1 MRTYC
6 QENVENMEN
15 SEKLEAYYEQEH
27 PFKEGI
33 SLLRDLALKTKVI
46 ETLKWGSPVYT
57 TEGKNVFWIARFKNH
72 FGLGF
77 FNGMFLKD
85 PKKVLVNVQEG
96 KTQAM
101 RHWQFK
107 SIGEIDAPT
116 IVAYINEAIENQKKG
131 MRLIPEKKQKSA
143 LIMPKLLQEA
153 FDKNPKME
161 KAFAALS
168 PYKQR
173 DYAEYIAN
181 AKQEKTKLAR
191 LEKIIPMINQGI
203 GLNDKYRNC

>member
-1 MRTYC
+1 
-6 QENVENMEN
+6 MEN
-15 SEKLEAYYEQEH
+15 SEKLETYFEQKH
-27 PFKEGI
+27 SFKEGI
-33 SLLRDLALKTKVI
+33 SILRDLALKTKVD

-85 PKKVLVNVQEG
+85 PKKVLVNVQKG

-101 RHWQFK
+101 RHWRFK

-116 IVAYINEAIENQKKG
+116 IIAYINEAVENQKKG
-131 MRLIPEKKQKSA
+131 MRLIPGKKKKTA
-143 LIMPKLLQEA
+143 LIIPKMFKETL
-153 FDKNPKME
+153 DCNPKTK
-161 KAFAALS
+161 KAFITLS

-173 DYAEYIAN
+173 DYAEYISS

>member
-1 MRTYC
+1 MGNT
-6 QENVENMEN
+6 V
-15 SEKLEAYYEQEH
+15 KLEAYYEQEH

-33 SLLRDLALKTKVI
+33 LILRDLALKTKVI

-57 TEGKNVFWIARFKNH
+57 AEGKNVFWIARFKNH

-101 RHWQFK
+101 RHWKFK
-107 SIGEIDAPT
+107 SIAEIDPTT
-116 IVAYINEAIENQKKG
+116 IVAYINEAIENEKKG
-131 MRLIPEKKQKSA
+131 MRLIPGKKKKSELIIPELLKEA
-143 LIMPKLLQEA
+143 LAENL
-153 FDKNPKME
+153 KME
-161 KAFAALS
+161 KAFIALS

-173 DYAEYIAN
+173 DYAEYISS
-181 AKQEKTKLAR
+181 AKQEKTKLSR
-191 LEKIIPMINQGI
+191 LEKIIPMINEGI

>member
-1 MRTYC
+1 
-6 QENVENMEN
+6 MEN
-15 SEKLEAYYEQEH
+15 SEKLEAYFEQEH
-27 PFKEGI
+27 SFKEGI
-33 SLLRDLALKTKVI
+33 SILRDLALKTKVE

-57 TEGKNVFWIARFKNH
+57 IEGKNVFWIARFKNH

-85 PKKVLVNVQEG
+85 PKKVLVNVQKG

-101 RHWQFK
+101 RHWRFK

-116 IVAYINEAIENQKKG
+116 IVAYINEAVENQKKG
-131 MRLIPEKKQKSA
+131 MRLIPGKKKKSA
-143 LIMPKLLQEA
+143 LIIPKLLRETL
-153 FDKNPKME
+153 DSNPKTK
-161 KAFAALS
+161 KAFSILS

-173 DYAEYIAN
+173 DFAEYISS

>member
-1 MRTYC
+1 
-6 QENVENMEN
+6 MEN

-27 PFKEGI
+27 HFKEGI
-33 SLLRDLALKTKVI
+33 SILRDLALKTQVM

-57 TEGKNVFWIARFKNH
+57 AAGKNIFWIARFKNH

-101 RHWQFK
+101 RHWKFK

-116 IVAYINEAIENQKKG
+116 IVAYINDAIENQKKG
-131 MRLIPEKKQKSA
+131 MHLIPEKKKKSE
-143 LIMPKLLQEA
+143 LIIPKLLKEA
-153 FDKNPKME
+153 LDNNPKME
-161 KAFAALS
+161 NAFITLS

-173 DYAEYIAN
+173 DYAEYILS
-181 AKQEKTKLAR
+181 AKQEKTKLTR

>member
-1 MRTYC
+1 
-6 QENVENMEN
+6 MEN

-33 SLLRDLALKTKVI
+33 SILRDIALKTKVI
-46 ETLKWGSPVYT
+46 ETLKWSSPVYT
-57 TEGKNVFWIARFKNH
+57 AEGKNIFWIARFKNH

-101 RHWQFK
+101 RHWKFK
-107 SIGEIDAPT
+107 SIGEIDSPM
-116 IVAYINEAIENQKKG
+116 IVAYINEAIENQNNG
-131 MRLIPEKKQKSA
+131 MRLIPEKKKKSE
-143 LIMPKLLQEA
+143 LIIPKLLKEA
-153 FDKNPKME
+153 LDKNPKME
-161 KAFAALS
+161 KAFITLS

-173 DYAEYIAN
+173 DYAEYISS
-181 AKQEKTKLAR
+181 AKQEKTKLTR
-191 LEKIIPMINQGI
+191 LEKIIPLINQGI

>member
-1 MRTYC
+1 
-6 QENVENMEN
+6 MEN

-27 PFKEGI
+27 PFKKGI
-33 SLLRDLALKTKVI
+33 LILRDLALKTKVI
-46 ETLKWGSPVYT
+46 ETHKWGSPVYT
-57 TEGKNVFWIARFKNH
+57 AEGKNVFWIARFKNH

-85 PKKVLVNVQEG
+85 PKKVLVNAQEG

-101 RHWQFK
+101 RHWKFK
-107 SIGEIDAPT
+107 SIRGIDPPT
-116 IVAYINEAIENQKKG
+116 IVAYINEAIENEKKG
-131 MRLIPEKKQKSA
+131 MRLILGKKKKSELIIPELLKEA
-143 LIMPKLLQEA
+143 LA
-153 FDKNPKME
+153 KNPKME
-161 KAFAALS
+161 KAFFALS

-173 DYAEYIAN
+173 DYAEYLSS
-181 AKQEKTKLAR
+181 AKQEKTKLYR

>member
-1 MRTYC
+1 
-6 QENVENMEN
+6 MEC
-15 SEKLEAYYEQEH
+15 SEKLEAYFEEEH
-27 PFKEGI
+27 PFMEGI
-33 SLLRDLALKTKVI
+33 SILRNLALKTKVV

-116 IVAYINEAIENQKKG
+116 IIAYINEAIENQKKG
-131 MRLIPEKKQKSA
+131 MRLIPRKKKKSA
-143 LIMPKLLQEA
+143 LIIPKLLQEA
-153 FDKNPKME
+153 FEKNPKME
-161 KAFAALS
+161 KAFTALS

-173 DYAEYIAN
+173 DYAEYIAS

-191 LEKIIPMINQGI
+191 MEKIIPMINQGI
-203 GLNDKYRNC
+203 GLNDKYRNY

>member
-1 MRTYC
+1 
-6 QENVENMEN
+6 MEN

-27 PFKEGI
+27 RFKEGI
-33 SLLRDLALKTKVI
+33 SILRDFALKTKVK
-46 ETLKWGSPVYT
+46 ETYKWGSPVYT
-57 TEGKNVFWIARFKNH
+57 TDDKNVFWIARFKNH

-101 RHWQFK
+101 RHWRFK

-131 MRLIPEKKQKSA
+131 MRLIPEKKKKAA
-143 LIMPKLLQEA
+143 LIIPKLLKEA
-153 FDKNPKME
+153 LDKNPIME
-161 KAFAALS
+161 KAFTVLS

-173 DYAEYIAN
+173 DYAEYISS
-181 AKQEKTKLAR
+181 AKQEKTKLTR
-191 LEKIIPMINQGI
+191 LEKISPMINQGI
-203 GLNDKYRNC
+203 GLNDKYQNY

>member
-1 MRTYC
+1 
-6 QENVENMEN
+6 MES

-27 PFKEGI
+27 SFKEGI
-33 SLLRDLALKTKVI
+33 SILRDLALKTKVV

-57 TEGKNVFWIARFKNH
+57 TEGKNIFWIARFKNH

-107 SIGEIDAPT
+107 SIGEIDAPS

-131 MRLIPEKKQKSA
+131 MRLIPEKKKKSE
-143 LIMPKLLQEA
+143 LIIPKLLKEA

-161 KAFAALS
+161 KAFTALS
-168 PYKQR
+168 AYKQR
-173 DYAEYIAN
+173 DYAEYIAS

-191 LEKIIPMINQGI
+191 MEKIIPMINHGI

>member
-1 MRTYC
+1 
-6 QENVENMEN
+6 MEN

-33 SLLRDLALKTKVI
+33 SILRDLTLKTKVV
-46 ETLKWGSPVYT
+46 EMFKWGSPVYT
-57 TEGKNVFWIARFKNH
+57 AEGKNVFWITRFKKH

-101 RHWQFK
+101 RHWKFK

-131 MRLIPEKKQKSA
+131 MRLIPEKKKKSE
-143 LIMPKLLQEA
+143 LIIPKLLKEA
-153 FDKNPKME
+153 LDNNPKIE
-161 KAFAALS
+161 KAFITLS

-173 DYAEYIAN
+173 DYAEYVLS
-181 AKQEKTKLAR
+181 AKQEKTKLTR

>member
-1 MRTYC
+1 
-6 QENVENMEN
+6 MEN
-15 SEKLEAYYEQEH
+15 SEKLEAYFEQEH
-27 PFKEGI
+27 SFKEGI
-33 SLLRDLALKTKVI
+33 SILRDLALKTKVE
-46 ETLKWGSPVYT
+46 ETLKWGSPVYST
-57 TEGKNVFWIARFKNH
+57 AGKNVFWIARFKNH

-77 FNGMFLKD
+77 FNGIFLKD
-85 PKKVLVNVQEG
+85 PKKVLVNVQKG

-101 RHWQFK
+101 RHWRFK

-131 MRLIPEKKQKSA
+131 MRLIPGKKKKSA
-143 LIMPKLLQEA
+143 LIIPNLLRETL
-153 FDKNPKME
+153 DSNPKTK
-161 KAFAALS
+161 KAFSTLS

-173 DYAEYIAN
+173 DFAEYISS

>member
-1 MRTYC
+1 
-6 QENVENMEN
+6 MEN

-33 SLLRDLALKTKVI
+33 SILRDLALKTKVI

-57 TEGKNVFWIARFKNH
+57 AEGKNVFWIARFKNH

-85 PKKVLVNVQEG
+85 PKKVLINVQEG

-101 RHWQFK
+101 RHWKFK
-107 SIGEIDAPT
+107 SIGEIDPPI
-116 IVAYINEAIENQKKG
+116 IVKYINEAIENEKKG
-131 MRLIPEKKQKSA
+131 MRLIPRKKKKSELIIPELLKEA
-143 LIMPKLLQEA
+143 LAE
-153 FDKNPKME
+153 NPKME
-161 KAFAALS
+161 KAFIALS

-173 DYAEYIAN
+173 D
-181 AKQEKTKLAR
+181 
-191 LEKIIPMINQGI
+191 
-203 GLNDKYRNC
+203 

>member
-1 MRTYC
+1 
-6 QENVENMEN
+6 MES

-33 SLLRDLALKTKVI
+33 SILRDLALKTKVV

-57 TEGKNVFWIARFKNH
+57 TEGKNIFWIARFKNH

-107 SIGEIDAPT
+107 SIGEIDAPS

-131 MRLIPEKKQKSA
+131 MRLIPEKKKKSE
-143 LIMPKLLQEA
+143 LIIPKLLKEA

-161 KAFAALS
+161 KAFTALS
-168 PYKQR
+168 AYKQR
-173 DYAEYIAN
+173 DYAEYIAS

-191 LEKIIPMINQGI
+191 MEKIIPMINHGI

>member
-1 MRTYC
+1 
-6 QENVENMEN
+6 MES

-33 SLLRDLALKTKVI
+33 SILRDLALKTKVV

-107 SIGEIDAPT
+107 SIGEIDAPS

-131 MRLIPEKKQKSA
+131 MRLIPEKKKKSE
-143 LIMPKLLQEA
+143 LIIPKLLKEA

-161 KAFAALS
+161 KAFTALS
-168 PYKQR
+168 AYKQR
-173 DYAEYIAN
+173 DYAEYIAS

-191 LEKIIPMINQGI
+191 MEKIIPMINHGI

>member
-1 MRTYC
+1 
-6 QENVENMEN
+6 MEC
-15 SEKLEAYYEQEH
+15 SEKLEAYFEEEH
-27 PFKEGI
+27 PFMEGI
-33 SLLRDLALKTKVI
+33 SILRDLALKTKVV

-116 IVAYINEAIENQKKG
+116 IIAYINEAIENQKKG
-131 MRLIPEKKQKSA
+131 MRLIPRKKKKSA
-143 LIMPKLLQEA
+143 LIIPKLLQEA
-153 FDKNPKME
+153 FEKNPKME
-161 KAFAALS
+161 KAFTALS

-173 DYAEYIAN
+173 DYAEYIAS

-191 LEKIIPMINQGI
+191 MEKIIPMINQGI
-203 GLNDKYRNC
+203 GLNDKYRNY